1 MSNFRS
7 TGEFF
12 LPSRVSPEKTQLT
25 KFHKRGVSSCNLAVS
40 KENTWFRWHPSVI
53 PVCQLLRHNLHLHF
67 QVCDLSVSRVYSN
80 RTTPAVNIESS
91 STTWEFPRF
100 IPPPP
105 HDLIWPFQGIKDTEC
120 RSVQTS
126 PFKALETTLCH
137 WHPKQHSQLL
147 RCSGPVQS
155 CISALYSSWLLG
167 PAILQLGHW
176 NICGDHWEKMVF

>member
-105 HDLIWPFQGIKDTEC
+105 MIWFGPFRVSRT
-120 RSVQTS
+120 RSVGVYRRHLSKPWRPLCVTDIPNS
-126 PFKALETTLCH
+126 ILSCYDALA
-137 WHPKQHSQLL
+137 QYRAAFLL
-147 RCSGPVQS
+147 YTPPGSWGLP
-155 CISALYSSWLLG
+155 SSS
-167 PAILQLGHW
+167 
-176 NICGDHWEKMVF
+176 